1 MPNQEDVSLW
11 RRLIGK
17 VGSTEA
23 VAIAVGVSPGIIG
36 RFDRGVIFNRPAFDT
51 LLRIQKLF
59 DKYGMEHPRNIET
72 KSNPRKA
79 HGLYGTREEYTIW
92 AGILQRCN
100 NPKTKGFKYYGGRG
114 ITVCKGFR
122 KFPHF
127 LEVLGPRPSTKHS
140 VDRIDVNG
148 NYACGRC
155 RDCLE
160 NGIGESNCRWVTAD
174 VQANNKRN
182 SKGRKS

>member
-1 MPNQEDVSLW
+1 MAREENVALW
-11 RRLIGK
+11 RKLIAK
-17 VGSTEA
+17 VGNIEA
-23 VAIAVGVSPGIIG
+23 VAEIVGVSPGIIG
-36 RFDRGVIFNRPAFDT
+36 RFERGSIFNKPATFT
-51 LLRIQKLF
+51 LLKMQKLF
-59 DKYGMEHPRNIET
+59 DKYDIEHPHNIEST
-72 KSNPRKA
+72 GSPRKA

-92 AGILQRCN
+92 AGILQRCI

-114 ITVCKGFR
+114 ITVCVGLR
-122 KFPHF
+122 AFPHF
-127 LEVLGPRPSTKHS
+127 FKVLGPRPSAKHS

-148 NYACGRC
+148 NYACGQC

-160 NGIGESNCRWVTAD
+160 NGIGESNCRWATAD